1 MTAGT
6 KVTQLEATDP
16 DDAELVF
23 NVSVLSSS
31 VSLLRVVNDGLKTAS
46 VFLNAPLNAVVR
58 HSLTYLLVMTSLSQL
73 SVDVGR
79 VSASPTIRGLL
90 LSTFS

>member
-1 MTAGT
+1 MIAGA

-31 VSLLRVVNDGLKTAS
+31 VSLLRVVNDGHKTSS

-58 HSLTYLLVMTSLSQL
+58 HSLTYSLTCH
-73 SVDVGR
+73 DVTQSA
-79 VSASPTIRGLL
+79 VS
-90 LSTFS
+90 